1 MNCPTCRDLERAYEA
16 AFSEYIEA
24 RSSAWFSV
32 NPKAA
37 ASKNVDM
44 ERTRYEFEEH
54 RLVCVSA
61 TKAVEPLAMPEQ
73 VYESETLV
81 ACE

>member
-24 RSSAWFSV
+24 CSSASFSV
-32 NPKAA
+32 SSKAA

-44 ERTRYEFEEH
+44 ERTRYELEEH
-54 RLVCVSA
+54 RRVCVTVSEEHA
-61 TKAVEPLAMPEQ
+61 TVATAEQ
-73 VYESETLV
+73 VYEDETLV
-81 ACE
+81 A